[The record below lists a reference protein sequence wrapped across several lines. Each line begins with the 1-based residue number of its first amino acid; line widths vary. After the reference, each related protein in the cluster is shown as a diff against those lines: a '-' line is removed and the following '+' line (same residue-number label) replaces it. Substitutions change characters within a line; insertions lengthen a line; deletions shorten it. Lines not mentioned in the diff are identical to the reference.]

1 MNGVPALIAVIAL
14 SALFLISIPVFKY
27 AIRDNFIRTRFIM
40 SALFIFIVLTLSISF
55 WPSARV
61 TLPFAIPAL
70 LAGIALGYLIGVRT
84 ERQKLTMHGVEHYME
99 HFAHI
104 EIQDVK
110 SLTWW
115 SVVNYYSIMSALV
128 LINLVG
134 FTNVI
139 LRGSPLFVIVTS
151 VVGAALIGSILPYL
165 VHLWML
171 SRSKLLREREG

>member
-14 SALFLISIPVFKY
+14 SALFLISVPVLKY
-27 AIRDNFIRTRFIM
+27 VIRDNFIRTRFLM
-40 SALFIFIVLTLSISF
+40 SALFAFIVLTLSVSF
-55 WPSARV
+55 WPSARM

-70 LAGIALGYLIGVRT
+70 LLGIALGYVIGVRT

-104 EIQDVK
+104 DIQDVK

-139 LRGSPLFVIVTS
+139 LAGSPSFVIITS

-165 VHLWML
+165 VHLWTL
-171 SRSKLLREREG
+171 SPNALRKRED